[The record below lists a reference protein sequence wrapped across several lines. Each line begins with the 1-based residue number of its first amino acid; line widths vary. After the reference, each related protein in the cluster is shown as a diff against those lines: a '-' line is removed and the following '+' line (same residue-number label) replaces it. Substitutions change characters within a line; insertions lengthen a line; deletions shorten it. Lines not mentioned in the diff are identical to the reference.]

1 MKNTNRNI
9 KCKLL
14 SFALALLLL
23 LAVSACGKTA
33 DNGSLSI
40 IDNNEKTD
48 PVIISNPTI
57 VINSNPTTT
66 PSTSTTAST
75 SPVTTTTPSTS
86 TTAATSP
93 VTTATPSTSTTTA
106 TSPGSTTATSPGT
119 TTTPSTSTTTTTSP
133 IITTATSSAAPTAT
147 SPNTDVEI
155 DLNAPADEPPLFN
168 WACGS
173 FSIMLYDEWF
183 YDEETSGDTYGRF
196 IPEGDDRQGIMIENI
211 PIPLIDFSEVYQEY
225 VDAWLEGDWATGSD
239 LIFAG
244 DAHYDA
250 FPGALTL
257 TYDIYNGSEI
267 IADMIIIAIQGNHA
281 DTFALIYWEEI
292 EHEGVPSYYNQ
303 AMRIFESFT
312 LLN

>member
-1 MKNTNRNI
+1 M
-9 KCKLL
+9 
-14 SFALALLLL
+14 
-23 LAVSACGKTA
+23 
-33 DNGSLSI
+33 
-40 IDNNEKTD
+40 
-48 PVIISNPTI
+48 
-57 VINSNPTTT
+57 
-66 PSTSTTAST
+66 
-75 SPVTTTTPSTS
+75 
-86 TTAATSP
+86 
-93 VTTATPSTSTTTA
+93 
-106 TSPGSTTATSPGT
+106 
-119 TTTPSTSTTTTTSP
+119 
-133 IITTATSSAAPTAT
+133 
-147 SPNTDVEI
+147 
-155 DLNAPADEPPLFN
+155 NAPADEPPLFN

-173 FSIMLYDEWF
+173 YSIMLYDEWF
-183 YDEETSGDTYGRF
+183 YDEETSGDTHDRF

-211 PIPLIDFSEVYQEY
+211 PIPLVDFSEVYQEY

-292 EHEGVPSYYNQ
+292 EHEGVPSYYYQ